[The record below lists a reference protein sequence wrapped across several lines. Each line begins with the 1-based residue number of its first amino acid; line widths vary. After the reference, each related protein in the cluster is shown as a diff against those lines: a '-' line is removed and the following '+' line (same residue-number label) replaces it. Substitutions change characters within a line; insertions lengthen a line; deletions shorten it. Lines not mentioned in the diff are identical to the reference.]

1 MKWILVALGGLS
13 IVALGTGA
21 VEAHLWT
28 AGGAATVGIAR
39 SVSVSPTDAAL
50 RAVPAYRP
58 VGGAETAVQ
67 APKTAPATSG
77 PATTGPAQVAPGP
90 GVSNPGCG
98 AVGSGKA
105 QPACPP
111 G

>member
-1 MKWILVALGGLS
+1 MVEMKWILVALGGLS

-28 AGGAATVGIAR
+28 AGGATTVGIAR
-39 SVSVSPTDAAL
+39 SVSVSPTDAGL
-50 RAVPAYRP
+50 HAVPAYSP
-58 VGGAETAVQ
+58 VGGSESVLQ
-67 APKTAPATSG
+67 APKTA

-90 GVSNPGCG
+90 GVGKPGCG
-98 AVGSGKA
+98 VAVGAGKA